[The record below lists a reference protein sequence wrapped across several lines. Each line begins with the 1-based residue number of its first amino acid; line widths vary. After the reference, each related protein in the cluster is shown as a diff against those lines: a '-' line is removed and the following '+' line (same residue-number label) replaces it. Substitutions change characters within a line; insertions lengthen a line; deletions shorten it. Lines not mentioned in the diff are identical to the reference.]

1 MIEDNITDITTA
13 PAEQPVPII
22 DEQTQ
27 QTPAVE
33 TTEAPPP
40 VEPEKPAVVLKD
52 IDFFNNNV
60 DWHNSNLAEG
70 EKPLVKYKFA
80 QDIPDEE
87 YNGLKAKVEAE
98 TVNWH
103 NKLSEKHPE
112 LKIGKIKN
120 AWDINKD
127 NYDKLTEVD
136 NADRKQS
143 ELTQYN
149 ELVKQLPSNSGI
161 KPLKNVN
168 DFTPEM
174 LDNAKAKYTEKVNLN
189 LKKQGYTGE
198 GFKDFGSI
206 DWKLIDEYNDKSTTE
221 EENKKLREI
230 KSKYK
235 SLSDVPE
242 FTSKEDADARRSEL
256 NKKIKEL
263 DSQKT
268 VSDWNEQAKTINA
281 KFGVNVPIVKS
292 ESELPAANEK
302 FKKIAAAY
310 GNTATATPAYTKM
323 EFPISPF
330 ATQPGGVRGDIPA
343 PNLATEPSQF
353 NWQKKRE
360 DFLKESKKMFYQSKA
375 DKEFFSKSADLGISP
390 ESRTLVT
397 GENIGAPLKW
407 NVTIEDEVA
416 GNDINDHKKQ
426 AYYRAASDQLNN
438 DVSKLDEQ
446 IKATAE
452 QIKTATPDEQQ
463 AILEKRNRIIKARGI
478 LVDKQHEFSSNRH
491 EIRSKAG
498 STANA
503 FLYKIAE
510 SGNDMFAGALH
521 FASQGLKF
529 GVGWMASDDEWNSIN
544 KKISEF
550 GAQANTGAQ
559 LFFHQTPENVENE
572 HKTAGFLGGMVPYVA
587 GGEMAIPMMFFSS
600 FNSNTEKYK
609 DLPSSQSFVL
619 NSLQSAASAYIM
631 GKGLE
636 ITKGHGVINSAVL
649 NFIEQS
655 AGKIKLSNLFPY
667 LDKVIGATT
676 KVGTTSISSGLS
688 FAVLNP
694 VGVATTYSI
703 DKLNNAI
710 SKNKVDTQDFVEV
723 IKQMGESAVDGMKD
737 GIILGGVMTPVN
749 EYQTGKL
756 NRSTFS
762 DATKLRDQRVMS
774 SNINIIKQAH
784 ANDKIDKQTASNAI
798 KNLVDLRKSITSIDE
813 KLSIPDQY
821 EAWKIMQDNKR
832 LDHESS
838 GLSDFFK
845 APYERQKQSNNEK
858 LQNIAMKHDQV
869 YQHEKEGGS
878 SFVNGKNAMGSKGTS
893 VSIFPERTVIID
905 RPLTQKDLDD
915 FKEKNKDILEG
926 NEDVLSVGTWKDG
939 EGKTNIDISS
949 VTPHAEAEELGKKY
963 NQQAVFNLEKGT
975 SVPTGGTGEEI
986 EGLKSE
992 AERIKDIREIAG
1004 RTKASEADFKP
1015 ISLEELTTNLGEEN
1029 KIIKAV
1035 RNGMSAV
1042 SGLSD
1047 KNNISIN
1054 FHDTNTSMQ
1063 SAMNKGGAA
1072 DKEAKKTRGNF
1083 SYIRNDN
1090 GGWDMSIDINLKAGA
1105 DATTIRHEF
1114 THGVLLHAFG
1124 EAPEM
1129 INKMKDAFR
1138 SYGNMFNDSKL
1149 IKFADMYAK
1158 EGSAEEYL
1166 AELSAISNDIKP
1178 GALAK
1183 IAEFINNVAAKYL
1196 GDKFVPFKDV
1206 NDSNDIIRYFGS
1218 MANAVRTGAPVEIR
1232 EMAAKESE
1240 NKAEDEVIKTKEAE
1254 GANKSKQQ
1262 RITAEDALL
1271 LDTSEKREKKKVTEV
1286 AFEFEK
1292 AVDKILSPSSEKE
1305 QRTQRFLVNAF
1316 QDLRYFLGEYKG
1328 DTGLDWYTNKIKEFG
1343 EKLKDISDIAIN
1355 KGELSNDKSLR
1366 DKENMDMFNVVLSLS
1381 SIGINPK
1388 ENVKVAFEIWKN
1400 FDKNGM
1406 VFSKYQ
1412 PGTVSFRTKV
1422 KQTNGA
1428 YWAPSGEII
1437 KETKTKYIFKQ
1448 SDNKIIEVK
1457 KSDLLPAN
1465 EIVYKD
1471 VNKNGKVIEKT
1482 KELRLIKK
1490 TDTNYVFKSGDGIIK
1505 IPIEDV
1511 LSIEKID
1518 DGLVG
1523 KGWSVK
1529 GNIIA
1534 INLERL
1540 ESLMGNLGSIP
1551 KTIEW
1556 LSKKHPIEEL
1566 RKYNSSLPDI
1576 NGKKGKTNNEGER
1589 IGSYIIG
1596 EKLGAFHQNVAGT
1609 PTELTMDLWWS
1620 RTWNRYMG
1628 TLMTVDEKG
1637 QPSIQETPRTDSER
1651 AVMRESAEI
1660 AAKTLGLE
1668 VHELQA
1674 ALWYLEQQVYKKM
1687 GAAVESYSFV
1697 DGVNSLLLK
1706 YGKTEQEIQPERY
1719 GINSS
1724 EVDTRRADAASRA
1737 ANILYEGLG
1746 EKSETEPG
1754 EAPKSK
1760 QSLVDDAKMTK
1771 DMTED
1776 EKGNYL
1782 FYHYSP
1788 GKIPNIDPRHFGKNL
1803 RTGRDERPGIG
1814 VSMYYTRPD
1823 RRDVGGSYGYVVRV
1837 PKDKVYPFNSD
1848 PMNLMDKAKATF
1860 EKMYPGQAFDK
1871 NKQVAFVSQEAAK
1884 AGYDM
1889 TVAKWGND
1897 LRAQTTKVMKGETY
1911 EKPHPDYHTSTV
1923 FNPKLEKY
1931 VANENK
1937 PKSKQ
1942 QLSDEENK
1950 DTDIAYHGTP
1960 YNYESFDPSKIGSGE
1975 GASKRGKGI
1984 YFNRSKRLA
1993 PYFANINSE
2002 DSPIHIGTGK
2012 SRVDKS
2018 KIDPQIIEVSGINN
2032 LNLKKGSSRDISAYA
2047 KNQNEFVKRGFD
2059 GFETERGEI
2068 TVFPESIDKIT
2079 IKSKLPIKEFVDK
2092 NKNIE
2097 FREWSAVKSKQQLS
2111 EEEKGRGVGG
2121 DVKPTPN
2128 KVKVLGKDVNMYN
2141 DYIPSKAEDVE
2152 PDAMYSFNADSK
2164 DGIPSILHD
2173 VAYANKRDVNGV
2185 KTENWHASISGDELL
2200 KLYPEKA
2207 VEQSLPTQA
2216 EAAAGGDVKGKNII
2230 KDKNEKEQS
2239 IAETPKPK
2247 KQLSSDDIR
2256 DNMDKMF
2263 EDYSKKMKGRPVEEV
2278 INRVIDE
2285 VQHDWVKEGREID
2298 LENAIRSFKEENGI
2312 KVKTPPSQA
2321 KISGEKPKE
2330 ITITERTALKD
2341 QIKLEINAA
2350 NKAAKSVV
2358 DARKAITDLVKGSKD
2373 SFTRA
2378 DYEKIMSVISN
2389 VKDEASLNKAFDKI
2403 VEIEKKSKASD
2414 IKEVSEFKEL
2424 KDKVRLIYEAAKEGK
2439 KSVVD
2444 PLREI
2449 AAKLKEMEGRGQI
2462 TANQAKVLLN
2472 RFANVNTANPDM
2484 VDRYLDYAEKV
2495 FDDADYADKLNE
2507 AREINRKVNKA
2518 IKSREVESELRMAAK
2533 EFTKANVTKVE
2544 DIDAHLE
2551 MGRRLLDAT
2560 SSSGIGIKE
2569 GEISDRTRKAI
2580 NIKELSDYTDE
2591 VAQKIAEM
2599 DEANLLEATG
2609 IDVKSEEP
2617 DTVAPSIE
2625 DYIRDRFNA
2634 MADSIRDMI
2643 KSGISPIDGEKYDLS
2658 DEDKIKLSKLVK
2670 MTADDITDPKDK
2682 IRALEAM
2689 DHLLTNGVM
2698 GRIPYILN
2706 KIKMSKD
2713 VDRGI
2718 SERVRVTSGKVG
2730 LLAIENAVQGIRKI
2744 LSFSGNSKFY
2754 HALLRNSTRRIDNV
2768 IKNYTGFEIF
2778 NNGIKQIAQGESSYK
2793 TDLNTMNSDKLK
2805 NELVKSM
2812 GGDFNKVIESG
2823 FKMTMYL
2830 RQLEHE
2836 SNPGSKKSPP
2846 AMAFVEKTIE
2856 ASMSGKHP
2864 MNEKSAKLLK
2874 KLSELYS
2881 TDGNIDSKKIWDSF
2895 SPAEKKVVEG
2905 IRKLYDT
2912 LTPYAQK
2919 VASEIHDQP
2928 FDPFENYTTIVT
2940 QNTSRGAEQVLNE
2953 KGKLNAAIGITPAG
2967 SIKTKAGQ
2975 IEERTGQASPIN
2987 FDPFSSANKAVRNVM
3002 LDYHMTLPLRTM
3014 SKITDGFI
3022 AKSLEMYK
3030 ADPSKENES
3039 RLLFAKAMRKTF
3051 EDVLEATLSRS
3062 FFHRDIWSD
3071 VKDYVSRASTTY
3083 MLSNPSKSASEAVSN
3098 LSYVVPNYPEEM
3110 ALGITEYKDYS
3121 LNGVGG
3127 EIMRNLNSYATDRAY
3142 PHGTLSG
3149 AFLSPESYEISTNDM
3164 QNVRGFAVNAAT
3176 KAYYNSLMAPQKGLR
3191 AVSET
3196 MLTAPDLAII
3206 RPLWFGSMAKNFKKI
3221 TGQDIDFEAIAKNDV
3236 NYLDKFEDALNK
3248 SRDIADKNVTDTGA
3262 AKNPWLMSPIT
3273 VKRHGTLLGQTQNY
3287 LANYSRNE
3295 YEITT
3300 DAIIAMHRGGK
3311 MSRADAVK
3319 QISGVL
3325 LRAGSYTA
3333 IRGVIASGLAAA
3345 GIAMHHFLYDDDD
3358 KDELTQAITEGRAD
3372 SNETRKIAAKNQ
3384 INFLT
3389 KTSPRIPGIDPSID
3403 LNNVMMTSDKNKFT
3417 MKELQERASDENTF
3431 SDNFI
3436 KGVGNFVAQGV
3447 LGRNFGNIQNK
3458 FFTSTAVEY
3467 LNAKYLHPEDYNRYK
3482 NNILYS
3488 SWPDFN
3494 SKDAYQKTIEAAI
3507 GPYGKASSAAWAVGT
3522 SINDYLESQSKIK
3535 AIDENLRKI
3544 DSGEK
3549 VPVEQIGLDYRD
3561 KLIKEKNKLIRD
3573 NKKNVPAY
3581 FRDAIISG
3589 LATMGTLPGAKDFEN
3604 VMTKAMKPTMVELSD
3619 YDELKEKYKFYKGSV
3634 KGTIW
3639 GTPGEKDDRESE
3651 YYKMTHAGFEL
3662 TPEGWIKK

>member
-27 QTPAVE
+27 QEDVAVTPD
-33 TTEAPPP
+33 APPP
-40 VEPEKPAVVLKD
+40 VEPEKPAAVLKD
-52 IDFFNNNV
+52 IDFFNKNV

-87 YNGLKAKVEAE
+87 YNGLKGKVETE

-112 LKIGKIKN
+112 LKIGKIEN

-127 NYDKLTEVD
+127 NYDKLVEVD
-136 NADRKQS
+136 NVDRKQS

-149 ELVKQLPSNSGI
+149 EIVKQLPSNSGI

-168 DFTPEM
+168 DFTPEL
-174 LDNAKAKYTEKVNLN
+174 LDKAKAKYTEKVNLN

-206 DWKLIDEYNDKSTTE
+206 DWKLIDEYDDKFTTE
-221 EENKKLREI
+221 EENKRLREI

-242 FTSKEDADARRSEL
+242 FKSKEDADARRSEL

-310 GNTATATPAYTKM
+310 GNTATATTEFTKM

-343 PNLATEPSQF
+343 PNLATEASQF

-375 DKEFFSKSADLGISP
+375 DKEFFSKSVDLGISP

-397 GENIGAPLKW
+397 GENTGAPLKW

-426 AYYRAASDQLNN
+426 AYYRAASDQINS
-438 DVSKLDEQ
+438 DISKLDEQ

-452 QIKTATPDEQQ
+452 QIKTAAPDEQQ

-478 LVDKQHEFSSNRH
+478 LADKQHEFSSSRH
-491 EIRSKAG
+491 EIRSKTG
-498 STANA
+498 STSGA
-503 FLYKIAE
+503 FLYKLFE
-510 SGNDMFAGALH
+510 SSNDAFTGLFKWTA
-521 FASQGLKF
+521 QGLQSNAR
-529 GVGWMASDDEWNSIN
+529 WMASDDEWKSLN
-544 KKISEF
+544 KNISEL
-550 GAQANTGAQ
+550 GEHMNTGAQ
-559 LFFHQTPENVENE
+559 LFFHQTPENVEDE
-572 HKTAGFLGGMVPYVA
+572 HEIAGFLGSMVPYMLEEAVV
-587 GGEMAIPMMFFSS
+587 IPMMFFSS
-600 FNSNTEKYK
+600 FNSNAKKYEK
-609 DLPSSQSFVL
+609 LPPSQSFIL

-631 GKGLE
+631 GHGLRV
-636 ITKGHGVINSAVL
+636 TKGHGAINSAVL
-649 NFIEQS
+649 NFANKS
-655 AGKIKLSNLFPY
+655 TGKIKLSNLYPY
-667 LDKVIGATT
+667 LDKVIGATK
-676 KVGTTSISSGLS
+676 KVGTTSLASGLS

-694 VGVATTYSI
+694 AGVATTASI
-703 DKLNNAI
+703 DELNNAI
-710 SKNKVDTQDFVEV
+710 SKNKVDTQDFAEV
-723 IKQMGESAVDGMKD
+723 ISQMVKESATGFKH

-749 EYQTGKL
+749 AYKAGKL
-756 NRSTFS
+756 DRSTFS

-784 ANDKIDKQTASNAI
+784 ANGKIDKQTASSAI

-821 EAWKIMQDNKR
+821 EAWEIMQDNKR

-845 APYERQKQSNNEK
+845 APYEKQKQSNNEK
-858 LQNIAMKHDQV
+858 LQNIAMKNDQV

-1015 ISLEELTTNLGEEN
+1015 ISLEEVTANLGEGN

-1047 KNNISIN
+1047 KNNVSIR
-1054 FHDTNTSMQ
+1054 FHDNNASMQ
-1063 SAMNKGGAA
+1063 HALNIGNASNRDAKFTKANFAYVKN
-1072 DKEAKKTRGNF
+1072 DK
-1083 SYIRNDN
+1083 
-1090 GGWDMSIDINLKAGA
+1090 GGWDMTIDVNLKSGA
-1105 DATTIRHEF
+1105 DEATIRHEF
-1114 THGVLLHAFG
+1114 THGILLHAFG

-1129 INKMKDAFR
+1129 FNKMKDAFR

-1149 IKFADMYAK
+1149 LKFADMYEK
-1158 EGSAEEYL
+1158 GDRAEEYL
-1166 AELSAISNDIKP
+1166 AELSAISKDIKP

-1218 MANAVRTGAPVEIR
+1218 MASAVRTGAPVEIR
-1232 EMAAKESE
+1232 EMATKESE
-1240 NKAEDEVIKTKEAE
+1240 NKAEDEVVNTKENE
-1254 GANKSKQQ
+1254 EPNSRQQ

-1286 AFEFEK
+1286 AYEFEK
-1292 AVDKILSPSSEKE
+1292 AVDKILAPSSEKE

-1328 DTGLDWYTNKIKEFG
+1328 DTGLDWYTSKIKEFG
-1343 EKLKDISDIAIN
+1343 EKLKDISDIAIGN
-1355 KGELSNDKSLR
+1355 GELSADKSLR
-1366 DKENMDMFNVVLSLS
+1366 DKDNMDMFNVVLSLS

-1406 VFSKYQ
+1406 VFSKYR
-1412 PGTVSFRTKV
+1412 PGSVSFRTKV

-1428 YWAPSGEII
+1428 YWAPSGEIV
-1437 KETKTKYIFKQ
+1437 KETKLKYVVKQ
-1448 SDNKIIEVK
+1448 SDGKIIEVK

-1465 EIVYKD
+1465 EVVYND
-1471 VNKNGKVIEKT
+1471 VNKAGKKVEKT

-1490 TDTNYVFKSGDGIIK
+1490 TPTSYVFKSGDGIIK
-1505 IPIEDV
+1505 IPIDDV
-1511 LSIEKID
+1511 LSIDQTD

-1529 GNIIA
+1529 GNIVA

-1540 ESLMGNLGSIP
+1540 ESLMGTVGSIP
-1551 KTIEW
+1551 KAIEW

-1566 RKYNSSLPDI
+1566 RKYNSSLPDVD
-1576 NGKKGKTNNEGER
+1576 GKKGKTNNAGER
-1589 IGSYIIG
+1589 LGSYIIG

-1609 PTELTMDLWWS
+1609 PSELTMDLWWS

-1637 QPSIQETPRTDSER
+1637 QPSIQETPRTDYER
-1651 AVMRESAEI
+1651 AVMRESAAI
-1660 AAKTLGLE
+1660 AAKSLGLE

-1746 EKSETEPG
+1746 EKSETESR

-1942 QLSDEENK
+1942 QLSEEEKVRGVGGDVNIDLASVIKTRLREEGVSQEERNK
-1950 DTDIAYHGTP
+1950 LTGTREKPIVTSATKLDYEVLLKSYKDNKQKQLADFEEGGKEEGKFIPEKGIFISSDTSFYDTKIKAVEQSLKETPKSKQQLVEEDYELSRDNQIDAEYDIQKGLGFRIGNN
-1960 YNYESFDPSKIGSGE
+1960 NYERKGDAIIRVKNHTPDWANFNSDLENDPSIKKVINVTVGDYENSDSRRNKGSLEQAKKEYPNVEFTDVKVKDGE
-1975 GASKRGKGI
+1975 S
-1984 YFNRSKRLA
+1984 
-1993 PYFANINSE
+1993 INEAIQRVSE
-2002 DSPIHIGTGK
+2002 I
-2012 SRVDKS
+2012 VNS
-2018 KIDPQIIEVSGINN
+2018 KIEV
-2032 LNLKKGSSRDISAYA
+2032 
-2047 KNQNEFVKRGFD
+2047 
-2059 GFETERGEI
+2059 
-2068 TVFPESIDKIT
+2068 P
-2079 IKSKLPIKEFVDK
+2079 
-2092 NKNIE
+2092 
-2097 FREWSAVKSKQQLS
+2097 KSKQQLS
-2111 EEEKGRGVGG
+2111 EKGEEFKKEMQGFFDR
-2121 DVKPTPN
+2121 N
-2128 KVKVLGKDVNMYN
+2128 KDTGKE
-2141 DYIPSKAEDVE
+2141 EDV
-2152 PDAMYSFNADSK
+2152 
-2164 DGIPSILHD
+2164 I
-2173 VAYANKRDVNGV
+2173 
-2185 KTENWHASISGDELL
+2185 
-2200 KLYPEKA
+2200 
-2207 VEQSLPTQA
+2207 
-2216 EAAAGGDVKGKNII
+2216 
-2230 KDKNEKEQS
+2230 
-2239 IAETPKPK
+2239 
-2247 KQLSSDDIR
+2247 
-2256 DNMDKMF
+2256 
-2263 EDYSKKMKGRPVEEV
+2263 
-2278 INRVIDE
+2278 
-2285 VQHDWVKEGREID
+2285 
-2298 LENAIRSFKEENGI
+2298 ENAIADAEKKWALWIRNNQEDYNSAVMGFKEDNGI
-2312 KVKTPPSQA
+2312 KIKAAPSQA
-2321 KISGEKPKE
+2321 KISGEKPKKVTVNE
-2330 ITITERTALKD
+2330 YSSLKK
-2341 QIKLEINAA
+2341 QMELEI
-2350 NKAAKSVV
+2350 KAAREGGKSVV
-2358 DARKAITDLVKGSKD
+2358 DAHKAITELVKGNKD
-2373 SFTRA
+2373 SFTRS
-2378 DYEKIMSVISN
+2378 DYEKIMDVMSG
-2389 VKDEASLNKAFDKI
+2389 VKDEKSLNKAFDKI
-2403 VEIEKKSKASD
+2403 VEIEKNSKAGD

-2439 KSVVD
+2439 KSVTD

-2449 AAKLKEMEGRGQI
+2449 AAKLKEMEGRGKI
-2462 TANQAKVLLN
+2462 TANQAKALLN

-2495 FDDADYADKLNE
+2495 FNDADYADKLNE
-2507 AREINRKVNKA
+2507 ARGINKKVKKA
-2518 IKSREVESELRMAAK
+2518 IKSREVELDLRMAAK
-2533 EFTKANVTKVE
+2533 KFTEANVTKVE

-2591 VAQKIAEM
+2591 VAQKIAET

-2634 MADSIRDMI
+2634 MADSIRAMI

-2670 MTADDITDPKDK
+2670 MTADDIIDPKDK

-2718 SERVRVTSGKVG
+2718 NERLRVTSGKVG

-2754 HALLRNSTRRIDNV
+2754 HALLRNAARRIDNV
-2768 IKNYTGFEIF
+2768 IKNYKGFEIF

-2905 IRKLYDT
+2905 IRKLYDA

-2928 FDPFENYTTIVT
+2928 FDPFENYTTIIT

-3083 MLSNPSKSASEAVSN
+3083 MLSNPSKAASEAVSN

-3196 MLTAPDLAII
+3196 MMTAPDLAII
-3206 RPLWFGSMAKNFKKI
+3206 RPLWFGSMAKSFKKI

-3262 AKNPWLMSPIT
+3262 ARNPWLMSPIT

-3311 MSRADAVK
+3311 ISRADAAK

-3325 LRAGSYTA
+3325 LRAGTYTA
-3333 IRGVIASGLAAA
+3333 IRGAIASGLAAA

-3358 KDELTQAITEGRAD
+3358 KDELTQAITEGKPD
-3372 SNETRKIAAKNQ
+3372 SKETRKIAAKNQ

-3436 KGVGNFVAQGV
+3436 KGVVGFVAQGV
-3447 LGRNFGNIQNK
+3447 LGRNFGNIQNR

-3467 LNAKYLHPEDYNRYK
+3467 LNAKYLHPDDYNRYK

-3494 SKDAYQKTIEAAI
+3494 SKDAYQKTVEAAL

-3544 DSGEK
+3544 ESGEK
-3549 VPVEQIGLDYRD
+3549 VPFEQSGLDYRD
-3561 KLIKEKNKLIRD
+3561 KLIKEKNKLIKE

-3589 LATMGTLPGAKDFEN
+3589 LATMGALPGAKDFEN

-3651 YYKMTHAGFEL
+3651 YYKMTHAGFDL